1 MAKKSPKIIDPTSF
15 PKDLESPI
23 KREKKILPTENYPP
37 AREPDRDFLFR
48 TFHDMRNPLHAIMG
62 YASLVLRKTR
72 EQIPIKHQENLEK
85 VIKSAEQ
92 LNEIVDRMVALY
104 REK

>member
-1 MAKKSPKIIDPTSF
+1 MAKRSPKIIEPPSF
-15 PKDLESPI
+15 PNDLEPQI
-23 KREKKILPTENYPP
+23 KREKKKLLPDNYPS
-37 AREPDRDFLFR
+37 AGESDREFLFK

-92 LNEIVDRMVALY
+92 LNEIVDRMVSIY